1 LPTSPCAAE
10 FYEFL
15 HTRSNHRHNHVCQ
28 IFSRSV
34 QWLRSSDT
42 PELPFPIDLPLQQCS
57 TAVRHCDPRN
67 VEPYDLHASE
77 PELDPKYVVDEC
89 WLPGGDN
96 YDIHERPA
104 NFRQGDQ
111 PQNDEP
117 TETEEPT
124 NPVQPYTDEQAGPIL
139 DRIIKKGLPIS
150 GSDEM
155 VPDSTL
161 LFANHSTR

>member
-1 LPTSPCAAE
+1 MLE
-10 FYEFL
+10 RNVIRL
-15 HTRSNHRHNHVCQ
+15 
-28 IFSRSV
+28 
-34 QWLRSSDT
+34 QWIPRLYWS
-42 PELPFPIDLPLQQCS
+42 
-57 TAVRHCDPRN
+57 DPRN
-67 VEPYDLHASE
+67 VEPYDLRASE
-77 PELDPKYVVDEC
+77 PEIDPKYVVNEC
-89 WLPGGDN
+89 WLPGGDD
-96 YDIHERPA
+96 YDIHEGPA
-104 NFRQGDQ
+104 NLRQGDQ